1 MRRGEPMNTITCIK
15 CPLSCE
21 IEVMKK
27 DNQLTVKGHTCPQGE
42 QYAIDEF
49 TNPVRV
55 LTTTVCVQ
63 DGVLPVVPVR
73 SEAPIPKPRIKEC
86 VHALRTVT
94 VKAPVTCGDIIL
106 KNILNTGVSIIA
118 SRDLPENP

>member
-1 MRRGEPMNTITCIK
+1 MNTIICIK

-27 DNQLTVKGHTCPQGE
+27 DSKITVKGHTCPQGE

-49 TNPVRV
+49 TNPQRV

-73 SEAPIPKPRIKEC
+73 SEAPLPKPMIKEC
-86 VHALRTVT
+86 IHALRTVT
-94 VKAPVTCGDIIL
+94 VKAPVTCGDIVL

-118 SRDLPENP
+118 SRDLPET